1 MQNKYKQSNNNST
14 YKINSK
20 KKKNNTFSFK
30 ASDFSNGFGN
40 QNFSNMCEL
49 ANLQLDTNEPS
60 IHTYF
65 IYSI

>member
-1 MQNKYKQSNNNST
+1 MQNKYKQSNNNSIE

-30 ASDFSNGFGN
+30 ASDLN
-40 QNFSNMCEL
+40 QNFSNTCEL
-49 ANLQLDTNEPS
+49 VNLQLDTNEPS